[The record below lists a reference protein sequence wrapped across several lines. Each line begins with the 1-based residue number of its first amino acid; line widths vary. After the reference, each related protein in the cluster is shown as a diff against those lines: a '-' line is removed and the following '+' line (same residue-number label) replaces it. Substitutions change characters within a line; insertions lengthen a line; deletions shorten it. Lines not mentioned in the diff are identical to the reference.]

1 GAEVAVTGEQYQVID
16 RACNFH
22 RVDGELDIHAA
33 FDLAPASL
41 IDEFLCRLGH
51 DAVAIV
57 IKPIDQGPD
66 RRVLL
71 VLDYG
76 GIIKR
81 AQEKAARLKIA
92 QQTPVIDIKNERLGG
107 GVGGG
112 GVNEQSDFFRFGFH
126 DCSRARSFNVGTLL
140 RARAPTG

>member
-16 RACNFH
+16 RGRNFH

-33 FDLAPASL
+33 FDLAPTSL

-81 AQEKAARLKIA
+81 AQKKAARLEFV
-92 QQTPVIDIKNERLGG
+92 QQTVVIDIKTDALRR
-107 GVGGG
+107 GVSVCAG
-112 GVNEQSDFFRFGFH
+112 
-126 DCSRARSFNVGTLL
+126 
-140 RARAPTG
+140 

>member
-16 RACNFH
+16 RGRNFH

-76 GIIKR
+76 GIIKT
-81 AQEKAARLKIA
+81 A
-92 QQTPVIDIKNERLGG
+92 QQITPPLQIPQQTRGVDIKTERFGG
-107 GVGGG
+107 RIEVGA
-112 GVNEQSDFFRFGFH
+112 VNE
-126 DCSRARSFNVGTLL
+126 
-140 RARAPTG
+140 